1 MLPGT
6 TSICLLSFVCVSFF
20 FFHAFRWSTTN
31 HNSLTFFTTSTGRS
45 LLLSCLEG
53 RIFSQSIMPQPR
65 RLYINQYGSNL
76 DPRTMEQG
84 DFMDIELSSSISDL
98 VYETSHSASRAHSN
112 SSASEASTGVRNELS
127 SSSPL
132 LWSEFD
138 DISRFF
144 QGKIEEIGADLPS
157 NWSPEEF
164 TRMVIGEE
172 EVRHPSYLSDVYS
185 NLDECG
191 FHSCY
196 WEQA

>member
-20 FFHAFRWSTTN
+20 FCHASRWSTTN

-45 LLLSCLEG
+45 LLLSCLKG

-98 VYETSHSASRAHSN
+98 VYETSQKASRAHSN

-132 LWSEFD
+132 L
-138 DISRFF
+138 
-144 QGKIEEIGADLPS
+144 
-157 NWSPEEF
+157 
-164 TRMVIGEE
+164 
-172 EVRHPSYLSDVYS
+172 
-185 NLDECG
+185 
-191 FHSCY
+191 
-196 WEQA
+196 